1 MHKMLLVSLFC
12 WKLSCDLCVFFKSW
26 LYLKINMNLAY
37 LKVIGNFLFKSSA
50 DLKSSTISLQTTA
63 GLSQSGFPGH
73 QFLCFLDCNDPLGSR
88 IKSKIL
94 TFKLQINEWMVK
106 HEWILKSSLQITL
119 RSIHKIKYINDVIWY
134 LVFTNVRYG
143 NVAIN

>member
-1 MHKMLLVSLFC
+1 MLFVSFC
-12 WKLSCDLCVFFKSW
+12 LKYRRSSILWFYFYRKS
-26 LYLKINMNLAY
+26 KNNNSTH

-94 TFKLQINEWMVK
+94 TFKLQNENIMNG
-106 HEWILKSSLQITL
+106 ILNLGSLQIDL
-119 RSIHKIKYINDVIWY
+119 RSFIIKYSMLMMSFGFWCLKMFDM
-134 LVFTNVRYG
+134 
-143 NVAIN
+143 A